1 MKTYK
6 IIKSEGNVNGW
17 HSPKET
23 GETTIPESHAE
34 LLNAQKDNTGIE
46 YVLSDG
52 LPKGIYQGQS
62 LEEAAPKLPKVKI
75 KKA

>member
-34 LLNAQKDNTGIE
+34 ILNAQKDNTGIE
-46 YVLSDG
+46 YVLSGEMSDI
-52 LPKGIYQGQS
+52 K
-62 LEEAAPKLPKVKI
+62 APVKHV
-75 KKA
+75 KKAKEIAPATV